1 MLRYVIVLQLPCE
14 QGRTDTVAAAASPA
28 DRACE
33 DAVSV
38 TQLTQW
44 TAVERAAGVVD
55 DDDDDS
61 VVTSSQHCVIDDPMI
76 GCKGRGK
83 GKRSIAALKTP
94 RRYGAHMPSHGVTCH
109 PTEVTFPP
117 SAQPK
122 LVLD

>member
-1 MLRYVIVLQLPCE
+1 V
-14 QGRTDTVAAAASPA
+14 TAAASPA

-38 TQLTQW
+38 KQLTQW
-44 TAVERAAGVVD
+44 TAVEGATGVV

-76 GCKGRGK
+76 DCKGKGK

-94 RRYGAHMPSHGVTCH
+94 RRYGNSHAITRCYL
-109 PTEVTFPP
+109 PP
-117 SAQPK
+117 DRGDIPALSPAEAGTRLSDPGWMQG
-122 LVLD
+122 

>member
-1 MLRYVIVLQLPCE
+1 V
-14 QGRTDTVAAAASPA
+14 TAAASPA

-38 TQLTQW
+38 KQLTRW
-44 TAVERAAGVVD
+44 TAVEGATGVV

-76 GCKGRGK
+76 DCKGKGK